1 MRLVHHAIGACAAI
15 LAVTAVPACS
25 GEEQALESQSDV
37 SRANIGVAGAGI
49 GDPLYS
55 LCSEAE
61 ALSVLRAL
69 NMGEIAILQ
78 ATRDQLQSRELQ
90 TLVDQLIEEHTQL
103 HAATEAAAQ
112 VANVPPIDSPVAN
125 SLMLQS
131 ERAIR
136 DIGGMADVDVDRQFV
151 ADQILSHVAGIGL
164 IDRLVLPSVRD
175 PRLAMVVMRARML
188 MMRHAR
194 HAFQMQA
201 ALEPPCHER
210 LPVPPPEG
218 PMGRPSIGMPG
229 QPPVGTMPGVGV
241 PRGHLGREPV
251 EIPGPMGGPA
261 EGVGEDL
268 EESPGGEEP
277 VDLPRRPGVP
287 SIEEPTLEG
296 PERLPPRIPQRER
309 VPQRPVEEQ
318 QETAEDAE

>member
-37 SRANIGVAGAGI
+37 SRANIGVAGANI

-78 ATRDQLQSRELQ
+78 AARDQLRSRELQ
-90 TLVDQLIEEHTQL
+90 SLVDQLIEEHTQL

-112 VANVPPIDSPVAN
+112 AANVPSIDSPVAN

-131 ERAIR
+131 KRAIR
-136 DIGGMADVDVDRQFV
+136 DIGGTANVDVDRQFV

-194 HAFQMQA
+194 HAFRMQA

-210 LPVPPPEG
+210 LPMPVPEG
-218 PMGRPSIGMPG
+218 RMGRPSVGMPG
-229 QPPVGTMPGVGV
+229 QPPVGMPGVGL
-241 PRGHLGREPV
+241 PRGRLGRQPV

-261 EGVGEDL
+261 EGVGEEQ
-268 EESPGGEEP
+268 EESPGGEGP

-287 SIEEPTLEG
+287 SIEHPALES
-296 PERLPPRIPQRER
+296 PERLPPQIPPRER
-309 VPQRPVEEQ
+309 VPQRPSEEQ
-318 QETAEDAE
+318 QETAEDTE